1 MRPLQAN
8 EILAGMILY
17 HSQSSISGR
26 YLPVILCRSLLLKE
40 RCVSCFFCQE
50 MIGHWKFFAV
60 LFSVYETLVHGLK
73 VTAYYPKTS
82 MSLFLRGS
90 GCGLNWDKGILMTH
104 TTGQSSWSLDIN
116 CPIGTK
122 VEMKVLVDDKVWMLG
137 SNHHVDTSISSSATE
152 IFPWFYNYHGT
163 LQIIKNVHSKEL
175 NNFRDVIFYLPPSYF
190 ENTLKVYNNILIMHD
205 GQNLFNRS
213 TAYMGNAWMCQDALD
228 QSIIT
233 GTSDEVLVVG
243 PYNTPDRID
252 EYTYIYDP
260 SEGAGGKGDLY
271 LDWIESTLIPLTKSS
286 YRTQV
291 TQENLGILG
300 SSLGGLISCYAVWTR
315 PDIYGKAGCM
325 SSSFWWDAND
335 FQNNVVPESVPSK
348 PFPMI
353 YMDSGTGSPGETQC
367 TAYTLNIYQQM
378 LQDGFED
385 NVNLK
390 RYVDEGA
397 THSESYWGPR
407 FHIPIEFLYSS
418 ATV

>member
-1 MRPLQAN
+1 VFPALFVVMFHN
-8 EILAGMILY
+8 
-17 HSQSSISGR
+17 
-26 YLPVILCRSLLLKE
+26 
-40 RCVSCFFCQE
+40 
-50 MIGHWKFFAV
+50 WKFFV
-60 LFSVYETLVHGLK
+60 LFFSVYETLVHGLK

-82 MSLFLRGS
+82 VSLSLRGS
-90 GCGLNWDKGILMTH
+90 ACGLNWDKGISMKQ
-104 TTGQSSWSLDIN
+104 TGQSWSVEIS
-116 CPIGTK
+116 CPTGTK

-137 SNHHVDTSISSSATE
+137 SNHHADASISSTE
-152 IFPWFYNYHGT
+152 IYPWFYTYQGS
-163 LQIIKNVHSKEL
+163 LQTIKNVYSKEL

-190 ENTLKVYNNILIMHD
+190 ENTLKVHTNILIMHD

-228 QSIIT
+228 QSII
-233 GTSDEVLVVG
+233 GGSSDEVLVVG
-243 PYNTPDRID
+243 PYNTADRID

-271 LDWIESTLIPLTKSS
+271 LDWIESTLIPLAKSS

-291 TQENLGILG
+291 TRNNLGILG

-315 PDIYGKAGCM
+315 SDIYGKAGCM
-325 SSSFWWDAND
+325 SSSFWWDEND
-335 FQNNVVPESVPSK
+335 FQNNIIPESVPSK

-353 YMDSGTGSPGETQC
+353 YMDSGNGSLGETEC
-367 TAYTLNIYQQM
+367 TAYTLNIYGQM
-378 LQDGFED
+378 LDDGYED

-390 RYVDEGA
+390 RYVDQGA